1 MFQKKFC
8 EIGLGT
14 VHSKAAAAATA
25 KAENERERNF
35 VNICH
40 LGLHFVYDSCCM
52 PLYLDFPLLCMSHSL
67 CIPTYLVSI
76 VSPLPF
82 PINVYL
88 ILSVYLPTYLAT
100 YLPSKYCLSFAFP
113 YQCLY
118 HSLYIPT
125 YLVIIVSLLP
135 FPINVY
141 LILSVYL
148 SHWTICLPIPTNI
161 VIIAFLCVP
170 TPKLASIAFLS
181 MYLPI
186 TITFYLYLY
195 LGN

>member
-1 MFQKKFC
+1 MVLWKAKQSALIQHSSTTLKIVYDIGSWVPRFNSKKCRFVHPHCQHGHLHQLLDWWLSKTMFQKKFC

-82 PINVYL
+82 PINVYI

-100 YLPSKYCLSFAFP
+100 YLPC
-113 YQCLY
+113 
-118 HSLYIPT
+118 
-125 YLVIIVSLLP
+125 
-135 FPINVY
+135 
-141 LILSVYL
+141 
-148 SHWTICLPIPTNI
+148 
-161 VIIAFLCVP
+161 
-170 TPKLASIAFLS
+170 
-181 MYLPI
+181 YLPS
-186 TITFYLYLY
+186 
-195 LGN
+195 

>member
-8 EIGLGT
+8 DIGLGT

-40 LGLHFVYDSCCM
+40 LGLHFVYDLCCM

-88 ILSVYLPTYLAT
+88 ILSVYL
-100 YLPSKYCLSFAFP
+100 
-113 YQCLY
+113 
-118 HSLYIPT
+118 
-125 YLVIIVSLLP
+125 
-135 FPINVY
+135 
-141 LILSVYL
+141 
-148 SHWTICLPIPTNI
+148 SHWTLCLPIPTYI
-161 VIIAFLCVP
+161 VIIAFFCVP

-181 MYLPI
+181 MYLPL

-195 LGN
+195 LGS